1 MNASS
6 VAGSVSG
13 DNRRAAIL
21 MIGAMAA
28 FAVEDTFLK
37 RAAVLM
43 PPGQVLVINGLLG
56 GGIFALLAMMR
67 GERVFSLDALRGTV
81 LVRNLSEGVA
91 AFTYLLAL
99 ALVPMAVASALLQA
113 SPLVITAGAAL
124 FLGETVGW
132 RRWISIITGFVG
144 VMIILQPW
152 KTGIDIAGLAMVGCV
167 IALSVR
173 DLVTRRLPPHLGTMS
188 LSSWGVLA
196 SVPAGFLLML
206 MRSEGF
212 QMPAPAHAL
221 GLGGAVL
228 FGLIGYYMVVESMRI
243 GEVSAVAPFRYT
255 RLVFAFVLAVIFLEE
270 RLSLNVLIGSGL
282 VILSGLYMFGRARK
296 RAAPSKATLPQGPS
310 SR

>member
-1 MNASS
+1 MNAS
-6 VAGSVSG
+6 VAAAAGG
-13 DNRRAAIL
+13 NENRKAALL

-37 RAAVLM
+37 VAAVAM
-43 PPGQVLVINGLLG
+43 PPGQVLVINGLAG
-56 GGIFALLAMMR
+56 GGIFALFALRR
-67 GERVFSLDALRGTV
+67 GEAVFSMEALRGLA

-99 ALVPMAVASALLQA
+99 ALVPMAMASALLQA
-113 SPLVITAGAAL
+113 SPLMITAGAAL

-132 RRWISIITGFVG
+132 RRWISIVTGFVG

-196 SVPAGFLLML
+196 SVPAGALLML
-206 MRSEGF
+206 VRGEGF
-212 QMPAPAHAL
+212 QAPAPDQ
-221 GLGGAVL
+221 GLVLACAVL

-255 RLVFAFVLAVIFLEE
+255 RLVFAFLLAVVFLEE
-270 RLSLNVLIGSGL
+270 RLSLNVVIGSGL
-282 VILSGLYMFGRARK
+282 VIFSGLYMFGRARK
-296 RAAPSKATLPQGPS
+296 RKATLSQGPA